1 MTPEIKTR
9 IEQIRRGEV
18 PVGYKKTKTDI
29 VPNDWKEL
37 LLADCI
43 CEF

>member
-18 PVGYKKTKTDI
+18 PVGYKKTKNPDLHTG
-29 VPNDWKEL
+29 PKH
-37 LLADCI
+37 
-43 CEF
+43 